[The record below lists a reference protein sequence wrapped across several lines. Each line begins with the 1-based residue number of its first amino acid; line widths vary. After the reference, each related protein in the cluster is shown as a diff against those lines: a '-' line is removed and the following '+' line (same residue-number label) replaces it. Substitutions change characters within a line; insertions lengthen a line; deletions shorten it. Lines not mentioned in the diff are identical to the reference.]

1 MHRSP
6 SKPLSLQDLPPYIIL
21 TLLTGLPLSYAFMHR
36 LWSGTV
42 VAQDVE
48 YIHLD
53 NGTSPARAE
62 RRADYIDSGH

>member
-1 MHRSP
+1 
-6 SKPLSLQDLPPYIIL
+6 
-21 TLLTGLPLSYAFMHR
+21 
-36 LWSGTV
+36 V